1 MYENFYGFRERPFSL
16 SPDPQFLLMTQQHG
30 LALTM
35 LEYGLASQAMIS
47 VLTGEVGSGK
57 TTLVRYLLDRVG
69 PEVTVGLV
77 NSTPDRSTSLLQ
89 WIAVAL
95 DLPNG
100 SGDSATL
107 YRGLTDFII
116 AEYAANRRVLL
127 IFDEAQNLSATR
139 LEELRVL
146 TNLNTDKHLVL
157 QLMLVGQ
164 PELRDTLRR
173 NKLRQFAQRVGVDYH
188 LRVLAR
194 EETAAYVSHRLETAG
209 GRPDLFA
216 SEALD
221 VVHEHSGGV
230 PRLINQLC
238 DMALV
243 YGFADQKAWLDR
255 EMLIQVASDRL
266 AGGIFPS
273 AVRPEVVALPR

>member
-1 MYENFYGFRERPFSL
+1 MYEDFYGFRERPFSL
-16 SPDPQFLLMTQQHG
+16 SPDPQFLLMTQQHSM
-30 LALTM
+30 ALTM

-57 TTLVRYLLDRVG
+57 TTLVRYLLDRMG
-69 PEVTVGLV
+69 ADLTVGLV
-77 NSTPDRSTSLLQ
+77 NSTPGRSASLLQ

-95 DLPNG
+95 DLP
-100 SGDSATL
+100 SSAGHSAAL

-116 AEYAANRRVLL
+116 TEYAAGRRVLL
-127 IFDEAQNLSATR
+127 IFDEAQNLSAAR

-146 TNLNTDKHLVL
+146 TNLNTDKHMVL

-164 PELRDTLRR
+164 PELRATLRR
-173 NKLRQFAQRVGVDYH
+173 NKLRQFAQRVGIDYH

-194 EETAAYVSHRLETAG
+194 EETGAYVSHRLETAG

-216 SEALD
+216 PEALD
-221 VVHEHSGGV
+221 VVHAHSGGV

-243 YGFADQKAWLDR
+243 YGFADQKPRLDR
-255 EMLIQVASDRL
+255 EVLVQVASDRM
-266 AGGIFPS
+266 AGGIFRS
-273 AVRPEVVALPR
+273 AVRPESVPLAV